1 MKTYRKNTAA
11 EDQDK
16 RQNLWEAFTQYL
28 DSIYFEG
35 AADLLDKE
43 LVSFEYNQYI
53 SSIANWCC

>member
-1 MKTYRKNTAA
+1 MKTNRKNTAA

-35 AADLLDKE
+35 AAELLDKE
-43 LVSFEYNQYI
+43 LVSFEYNQYV
-53 SSIANWCC
+53 SSITS